1 MTTEVD
7 LARHVAGR
15 IVVVTTEELAALLE
29 SAVRRALD
37 SLEGRSAAL
46 EWLDAAA
53 AAELLRVHP
62 RTIGKLV
69 RQQGLP
75 AHRIGK
81 LYRFERRELLAWIE
95 KHRAPTPKHL
105 REFRAVR

>member
-1 MTTEVD
+1 M
-7 LARHVAGR
+7 
-15 IVVVTTEELAALLE
+15 
-29 SAVRRALD
+29 
-37 SLEGRSAAL
+37 
-46 EWLDAAA
+46 
-53 AAELLRVHP
+53 
-62 RTIGKLV
+62 
-69 RQQGLP
+69 P